1 MTLFKNDEFKELK
14 KTIKKMLSEAKAND
28 DASLNEDDVYDF
40 SSAPLNL
47 FDALWPAV
55 MRCETFFRNSN
66 DIRALELQ
74 VELLM
79 MMQNNMYIET
89 YYSDAYAICKRILEI
104 DPNHKKAKKC
114 IENIIPIWDCRM
126 TRDPDKLKEMEE
138 EQKKTGT
145 FTFTK
150 ITRTEIESMLEK
162 HFNEKKDKD
171 YDYFLDDWDA
181 SYKMEVHEDSKADPD
196 GGGFLTSSKGR
207 KY

>member
-79 MMQNNMYIET
+79 MMQNNIYIET

-114 IENIIPIWDCRM
+114 IENIIPIWDCKM

-138 EQKKTGT
+138 EYKKTGT